1 MLKWN
6 FKKLFKMRGIDNP
19 FTFLRKLGVSHNL
32 ANRIA
37 NDQCDKI
44 GLKHLALLCVILN
57 CTPDD
62 MMEWVPKGNVEPNS
76 HKAVHALIPGKGGAD
91 AAELLRG
98 IPAKQM
104 KELAKMLRENSGS
117 EKEGKG

>member
-6 FKKLFKMRGIDNP
+6 FKKMFRMRGIDNP
-19 FTFLRKLGVSHNL
+19 FTYLRKLGLSHDV
-32 ANRIA
+32 AYRIA
-37 NDQCDKI
+37 NDKCDKI
-44 GLKHLALLCVILN
+44 SMKHLAILCTALN

-62 MMEWVPKGNVEPNS
+62 LIEWHPAGKEKTDAR
-76 HKAVHALIPGKGGAD
+76 KAVHALIPGKEGAD

-104 KELAKMLRENSGS
+104 KELAKML
-117 EKEGKG
+117 KESLPGEIK